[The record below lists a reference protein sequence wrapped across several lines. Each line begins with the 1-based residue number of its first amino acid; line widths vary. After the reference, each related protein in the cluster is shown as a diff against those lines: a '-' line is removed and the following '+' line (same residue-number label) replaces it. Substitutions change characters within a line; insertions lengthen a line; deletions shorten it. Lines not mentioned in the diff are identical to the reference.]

1 MITESDVLRLAKS
14 HFPDNTISWI
24 EDLGTWVRHNFRV
37 HFTDR
42 KAIVYKFNIN
52 TDWLDSSVH
61 EYRVSEI
68 FEKNGLPVSPVMVVD
83 DTLQEI
89 DHPFVAVEQ
98 GSGDRLDRLMHLKP
112 DDEIKSMYQA
122 IGRYYRKLH
131 SIKGQQSGVWVNNPD
146 ELFDISP
153 TDYLFENEIVGG
165 SGEALVQKGTLS
177 KLLHQRIIDVWRAN
191 LDYLK
196 NHQPVLVHGSPFPW
210 TIYLLKE
217 GPGWQVSNI
226 TGLGDTFWWD
236 AAYDL
241 TFLLDPPFTFMF
253 DPWRI
258 AFLQGY
264 GAKPEVRRLMLYRL
278 LQTLCAVNNVYMQPK
293 HDQIETW
300 KQAAMHAIPGVLKT
314 LETTLK

>member
-1 MITESDVLRLAKS
+1 MITESDVLRLAQS

-98 GSGDRLDRLMHLKP
+98 GSGDRLDRLMHLRP

-122 IGRYYRKLH
+122 IGRFYRKLH

-146 ELFDISP
+146 ELFEVSP

-196 NHQPVLVHGSPFPW
+196 NHQPVMVHGSPFPW

-264 GAKPEVRRLMLYRL
+264 GIKPEVRRLLLYRL
-278 LQTLCAVNNVYMQPK
+278 LQTLCAVNNVYMEPK

-300 KQAAMHAIPGVLKT
+300 KQAAMHSIPGILKS

>member
-89 DHPFVAVEQ
+89 GHPFVAVEQ

-131 SIKGQQSGVWVNNPD
+131 SIKGQQSGVWVDNPD

-153 TDYLFENEIVGG
+153 TDYLFENEIV
-165 SGEALVQKGTLS
+165 LVLA
-177 KLLHQRIIDVWRAN
+177 VA
-191 LDYLK
+191 
-196 NHQPVLVHGSPFPW
+196 VL
-210 TIYLLKE
+210 
-217 GPGWQVSNI
+217 
-226 TGLGDTFWWD
+226 
-236 AAYDL
+236 AA
-241 TFLLDPPFTFMF
+241 
-253 DPWRI
+253 
-258 AFLQGY
+258 
-264 GAKPEVRRLMLYRL
+264 GAV
-278 LQTLCAVNNVYMQPK
+278 
-293 HDQIETW
+293 
-300 KQAAMHAIPGVLKT
+300 
-314 LETTLK
+314 

>member
-1 MITESDVLRLAKS
+1 MITESDVLRLAQS
-14 HFPDNTISWI
+14 HFPENTISWI

-61 EYRVSEI
+61 EFRVSEI

-89 DHPFVAVEQ
+89 SHPFVAVEQ
-98 GSGDRLDRLMHLKP
+98 GQGDRLDRLMHLKP

-122 IGRYYRKLH
+122 IGRFYRKLH
-131 SIKGQQSGVWVNNPD
+131 SIKGQQSGVWVDNPD

-153 TDYLFENEIVGG
+153 TDYLFENEIIGG
-165 SGEALVQKGTLS
+165 SGEALVQNGTLS

-196 NHQPVLVHGSPFPW
+196 QHQPVMVHGSPFPW
-210 TIYLLKE
+210 TIYLVKE
-217 GPGWQVSNI
+217 GPSWQVSNI

-236 AAYDL
+236 ASYDL

-300 KQAAMHAIPGVLKT
+300 KQAAMHAIPAILKS

>member
-1 MITESDVLRLAKS
+1 MITESDVLRLAQS

-24 EDLGTWVRHNFRV
+24 EDLNIWVRHNFRV
-37 HFTDR
+37 HFTNR
-42 KAIVYKFNIN
+42 KAVVYKFNIN

-68 FEKNGLPVSPVMVVD
+68 LEKNGLPVSPVMVVD

-89 DHPFVAVEQ
+89 GHPFVAVEQ
-98 GSGDRLDRLMHLKP
+98 GEGDRLDRLMHLKP
-112 DDEIKSMYQA
+112 DDEIKSMYQS
-122 IGRYYRKLH
+122 IGRFYRKLH
-131 SIKGQQSGVWVNNPD
+131 AIQGQQSGVWVNNPD

-177 KLLHQRIIDVWRAN
+177 KLLHQRTIDIWRAN

-196 NHQPVLVHGSPFPW
+196 QHQPVMVHGSPFPW
-210 TIYLLKE
+210 TIYLIKE

-241 TFLLDPPFTFMF
+241 TFLLYPPFTFMF

-264 GAKPEVRRLMLYRL
+264 GTKPEVRRLMLYRL
-278 LQTLCAVNNVYMQPK
+278 LQILCAVNNVYMHPK
-293 HDQIETW
+293 HDQTETW
-300 KQAAMHAIPGVLKT
+300 KQAALNEIPGILKT